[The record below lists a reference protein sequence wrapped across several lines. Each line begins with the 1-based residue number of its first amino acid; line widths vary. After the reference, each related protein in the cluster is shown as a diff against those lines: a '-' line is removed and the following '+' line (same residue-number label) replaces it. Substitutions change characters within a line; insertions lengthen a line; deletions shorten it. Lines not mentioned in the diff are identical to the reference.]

1 MRAVNLYS
9 SLRELRALSRALAAI
24 VVTGL
29 LSLPQIVIR
38 VLTRGPASLVVPRLW
53 HQALCRILALKV
65 ERVGTIDTRAGVIFV
80 GNHISHFDIFA
91 LGASVRAAFIAK
103 DDMRAWPGMR
113 WLGAMQHTL
122 FVSRRARDARR
133 VVVQMTEARRQGRPL
148 VLFAEGTTSG
158 GACVAP
164 FRSSL
169 FAVLFDDTRGSDTND
184 VATKAD
190 PRTLANA
197 GRGRGRVQPFTLTV
211 LAADGHAVH
220 NQQDRDLYAFHGGM
234 QAGAHVWRF
243 LRSRGAQVRIRFH
256 APIDIAPGI
265 TRKQLAAHT
274 HAIVASGLETSA

>member
-1 MRAVNLYS
+1 MRAVKLHS
-9 SLRELRALSRALAAI
+9 ILRELRALSRALAAI

-103 DDMRAWPGMR
+103 DDMRAWPGIR

-133 VVVQMTEARRQGRPL
+133 VVVQMAEARRQGRPL

-169 FAVLFDDTRGSDTND
+169 FAVFFDNTQGGNTDD
-184 VATKAD
+184 VVTKAD
-190 PRTLANA
+190 AGA
-197 GRGRGRVQPFTLTV
+197 IADVGRGPGRVQPFTLTV
-211 LAADGHAVH
+211 LAADGRTVR

-234 QAGAHVWRF
+234 HAGAHVWRF
-243 LRSRGAQVRIRFH
+243 LRSRGAHVRIRFH
-256 APIDIAPGI
+256 APIDIAPGV
-265 TRKQLAAHT
+265 TRKQLASRA
-274 HAIVASGLETSA
+274 HAIVASGLDSPA